1 MNLLLVKMLV
11 YPSCVVVDV
20 SFLQN
25 DTPCNLSRTYNQYI
39 YTCTTATVPVAA
51 VVSAAVAAIVAM
63 MIRML
68 NENIMMFS

>member
-25 DTPCNLSRTYNQYI
+25 GTPCNPSRTCNQYI
-39 YTCTTATVPVAA
+39 YNATATVPVAA

-68 NENIMMFS
+68 NENMMMFS

>member
-25 DTPCNLSRTYNQYI
+25 DTPCNPSRTCNQYI
-39 YTCTTATVPVAA
+39 YNATATVPVAA
-51 VVSAAVAAIVAM
+51 VVPAAAAIVAM

-68 NENIMMFS
+68 NENMMMFS